1 MKKNEIR
8 KNYRIATVAYALV
21 LVVALIVSSASGLP
35 QNSSLSAVMTS
46 DIAAPQISAE
56 EAILTDDDGRVLYEK
71 NSNRRAYPAS
81 TTKILT
87 CITAIDIMDD
97 IKADIEQLVTVPKE
111 AAGVEGSSVYLK
123 AGERISFKDLL
134 YAAMLRSGNDAATA
148 IAVIAGGNEAEFVR
162 LMNQKASELGC
173 SSSNFINPTGLFDEN
188 HYTTAADMAKIAA
201 YAMQNRTFRQM
212 ASSEEYTAERQA
224 FAVTQSKDKEYI
236 EYRMYNKNKT
246 VHEYEGA
253 TGIKIGYTRD
263 SGRTLAASAARGEHE
278 VIAVVMAAPDW
289 FNDAYRLMDYGF
301 GLLGEE

>member
-8 KNYRIATVAYALV
+8 KNYRIATAAYAVV
-21 LVVALIVSSASGLP
+21 LAVALIVSSASGLP
-35 QNSSLSAVMTS
+35 RGSSLSAVMTS
-46 DIAAPQISAE
+46 DIAVPQISAAQ
-56 EAILTDDDGRVLYEK
+56 AILTNGDGQVLYEK

-87 CITAIDIMDD
+87 CITAIDIMGE
-97 IKADIEQLVTVPKE
+97 IKADIDQKVTVPKE
-111 AAGVEGSSVYLK
+111 ATGVEGSSVYLK
-123 AGERISFKDLL
+123 AGEQISFEDLL
-134 YAAMLRSGNDAATA
+134 YSAMLRSGNDAATA
-148 IAVIAGGNEAEFVR
+148 IAIIAGGNEAEFVR

-173 SSSNFINPTGLFDEN
+173 SSSNFTNPTGLFDEN

-201 YAMQNRTFRQM
+201 YAMQNRTFRQI
-212 ASSEEYTAERQA
+212 ASAEEYTAKRQA

-253 TGIKIGYTRD
+253 TGIKIGYTRA
-263 SGRTLAASAARGEHE
+263 SGRTLAASAARGGHE

>member
-8 KNYRIATVAYALV
+8 KNYRIATAAYALV

>member
-1 MKKNEIR
+1 MKKNR
-8 KNYRIATVAYALV
+8 FKKNYRIATAAYAFV

-35 QNSSLSAVMTS
+35 ENTGLSAVMTGN
-46 DIAAPQISAE
+46 IAAPQVSAAQ
-56 EAILTDDDGRVLYEK
+56 AILTDENGKVIYEK
-71 NSNRRAYPAS
+71 NSSQRTYPAS

-87 CITAIDIMDD
+87 CITALDIMEE
-97 IKADIEQLVTVPKE
+97 IKADIDQKVTVPEE
-111 AAGVEGSSVYLK
+111 AVGVEGSSVYLK
-123 AGERISFKDLL
+123 AGERITFKDLL
-134 YAAMLRSGNDAATA
+134 YSAMLRSGNDAATA

-162 LMNQKASELGC
+162 LMNKKASEIGC
-173 SSSNFINPTGLFDEN
+173 TNSSFINPTGLFDEN

-201 YAMQNRTFRQM
+201 YAMKNHTFRQI
-212 ASSEEYTAERQA
+212 ASAEEYTAKRQA
-224 FAVTQSKDKEYI
+224 FAVTQSTGKEYI

-253 TGIKIGYTRD
+253 TGIKIGYTKA
-263 SGRTLAASAARGEHE
+263 SGRTLAASAARGECE

>member
-1 MKKNEIR
+1 MKKNKIK
-8 KNYRIATVAYALV
+8 KNYRIATAAYAFA

-35 QNSSLSAVMTS
+35 ENSSLSAVMTGN
-46 DIAAPQISAE
+46 IAAPQISAAQ
-56 EAILTDDDGRVLYEK
+56 AILTDENGKVLYEK
-71 NSNRRAYPAS
+71 NSSQKAYPAS

-87 CITAIDIMDD
+87 CITALDID
-97 IKADIEQLVTVPKE
+97 QTVTIPKE

-123 AGERISFKDLL
+123 AGERITFKDLL
-134 YAAMLRSGNDAATA
+134 YSAMLRSGNDAATA
-148 IAVIAGGNEAEFVR
+148 IAVIAGGNESEFVR
-162 LMNQKASELGC
+162 LMNKKASEIGC
-173 SSSNFINPTGLFDEN
+173 TNSNFINPTGLFDEN

-201 YAMQNRTFRQM
+201 YAMKNHTFRQI
-212 ASSEEYTAERQA
+212 ASAEEYTAKRQA
-224 FAVTQSKDKEYI
+224 FAVTQSTGKEYI

-253 TGIKIGYTRD
+253 TGIKIGYTKA
-263 SGRTLAASAARGEHE
+263 SGRTLAASAARGECE

>member
-8 KNYRIATVAYALV
+8 KNYRIATAAYAVV
-21 LVVALIVSSASGLP
+21 LAVALIVSSASGLP
-35 QNSSLSAVMTS
+35 RGSSLSAVMTS
-46 DIAAPQISAE
+46 DIAVPQISAAQ
-56 EAILTDDDGRVLYEK
+56 AILTNGDGQVLYEK

-87 CITAIDIMDD
+87 CITAIDIMGE
-97 IKADIEQLVTVPKE
+97 IKADIDQKVTVPKE
-111 AAGVEGSSVYLK
+111 ATGVEGSSVYLK
-123 AGERISFKDLL
+123 AGEQISFEDLL
-134 YAAMLRSGNDAATA
+134 YSAMLRSGNDAATA
-148 IAVIAGGNEAEFVR
+148 IAIIAGGNEAEFVR

-173 SSSNFINPTGLFDEN
+173 SSSNFTNPTGLFDEN
-188 HYTTAADMAKIAA
+188 HYTTAADMVKIAA
-201 YAMQNRTFRQM
+201 YAMQNRTFRQI
-212 ASSEEYTAERQA
+212 ASAEEYTAKRQT

-253 TGIKIGYTRD
+253 TGIKIGYTRA
-263 SGRTLAASAARGEHE
+263 SGRTLAASAARGGHE

>member
-253 TGIKIGYTRD
+253 TGIKIGYTRA

>member
-1 MKKNEIR
+1 MKKNR
-8 KNYRIATVAYALV
+8 FKKNYRIATAAYACV

-35 QNSSLSAVMTS
+35 ENSSLSAVMTGN
-46 DIAAPQISAE
+46 IAAPQVSAAQ
-56 EAILTDDDGRVLYEK
+56 AILTDENGKVLYEK
-71 NSNRRAYPAS
+71 NSSQRAYPAS

-87 CITAIDIMDD
+87 CITALDIMEE
-97 IKADIEQLVTVPKE
+97 IKADIDQTVTVPKE

-123 AGERISFKDLL
+123 AGERITFKDLL
-134 YAAMLRSGNDAATA
+134 YSAMLRSGNDAATA

-162 LMNQKASELGC
+162 LMNKKASEIGC
-173 SSSNFINPTGLFDEN
+173 TNSSFINPTGLFDEN
-188 HYTTAADMAKIAA
+188 HYTTAADMAKIASA
-201 YAMQNRTFRQM
+201 
-212 ASSEEYTAERQA
+212 EEYTAKRQA
-224 FAVTQSKDKEYI
+224 FAVTQSTGKEYI

-253 TGIKIGYTRD
+253 TGIKIGYTKA
-263 SGRTLAASAARGEHE
+263 SGRTLAASAARGACE

>member
-8 KNYRIATVAYALV
+8 KNCRIATAVYALV
-21 LVVALIVSSASGLP
+21 LTVALIVSSASGLP
-35 QNSSLSAVMTS
+35 RGSRLSAVMTS
-46 DIAAPQISAE
+46 DIAVPQISAE
-56 EAILTDDDGRVLYEK
+56 QAILTDDDGHILYEK
-71 NSNRRAYPAS
+71 NSSRKAYPAS

-87 CITAIDIMDD
+87 CITAIDIMEE
-97 IKADIEQLVTVPKE
+97 IKADIDQTVTVPKE
-111 AAGVEGSSVYLK
+111 ATGIEGSSVYLK
-123 AGERISFKDLL
+123 AGEKISFKDLL

-162 LMNQKASELGC
+162 RMNRKASELGC
-173 SSSNFINPTGLFDEN
+173 SGSNFTNPTGLFDEN
-188 HYTTAADMAKIAA
+188 HYTTAADMARIAA
-201 YAMQNRTFRQM
+201 YAMKNHTFRQI
-212 ASSEEYTAERQA
+212 ASAEEYTAKRQA

-253 TGIKIGYTRD
+253 TGIKIGYTRA

>member
-8 KNYRIATVAYALV
+8 KNYRIATAAYALV

-35 QNSSLSAVMTS
+35 QNSSLSAVMAA
-46 DIAAPQISAE
+46 DIAVPQISAAQ
-56 EAILTDDDGRVLYEK
+56 AILTDGNGHVLYEK
-71 NSNRRAYPAS
+71 NSNGRAYPAS

-87 CITAIDIMDD
+87 CITAIDIMDE

-111 AAGVEGSSVYLK
+111 AAGIEGSSVYLK
-123 AGERISFKDLL
+123 AGEKISFEDLL

-148 IAVIAGGNEAEFVR
+148 IAVIAGGTEAEFVR

-173 SSSNFINPTGLFDEN
+173 SSSNFTNPTGLFDEN

-212 ASSEEYTAERQA
+212 ASAEEYTAERQA

-253 TGIKIGYTRD
+253 TGIKIGYTRA
-263 SGRTLAASAARGEHE
+263 SGRTLAASAARGGHE

>member
-1 MKKNEIR
+1 MKKNR
-8 KNYRIATVAYALV
+8 FKKNYRIATAAYAFV

-35 QNSSLSAVMTS
+35 ENSSLSAVMTGN
-46 DIAAPQISAE
+46 IAAPQVSAAQ
-56 EAILTDDDGRVLYEK
+56 AILTDENGKVLYEK
-71 NSNRRAYPAS
+71 NSSQRAYPAS

-87 CITAIDIMDD
+87 CIMAFDIMEE
-97 IKADIEQLVTVPKE
+97 IKADIDQTVTVPKE

-123 AGERISFKDLL
+123 AGERITFKDLL
-134 YAAMLRSGNDAATA
+134 YSAMLRSGNDAATA

-162 LMNQKASELGC
+162 LMNKKASEIGC
-173 SSSNFINPTGLFDEN
+173 TNSSFINPTGLFDEN

-201 YAMQNRTFRQM
+201 YAMKNHTFRQI
-212 ASSEEYTAERQA
+212 ASAEEYTAKRQA
-224 FAVTQSKDKEYI
+224 FAVTQSTGKEYI

-253 TGIKIGYTRD
+253 TGIKIGYTKA
-263 SGRTLAASAARGEHE
+263 SGRTLAASAARGECE

>member
-8 KNYRIATVAYALV
+8 KNYRIATAAYALV

-111 AAGVEGSSVYLK
+111 AAGVEGSSIYLK

>member
-1 MKKNEIR
+1 MKKNR
-8 KNYRIATVAYALV
+8 FKKNYRIATAAYAFV

-35 QNSSLSAVMTS
+35 ENSSLSAVMTGN
-46 DIAAPQISAE
+46 IAAPQVSAAQ
-56 EAILTDDDGRVLYEK
+56 AILTDENGKVLYEK
-71 NSNRRAYPAS
+71 NSSQRTYPAS

-87 CITAIDIMDD
+87 CITALDIMEE
-97 IKADIEQLVTVPKE
+97 IKADIDQTVTVPKE

-123 AGERISFKDLL
+123 AGERITFKDLL
-134 YAAMLRSGNDAATA
+134 YSAMLRSGNDAATA

-162 LMNQKASELGC
+162 IMNEKASEIGC
-173 SSSNFINPTGLFDEN
+173 TNSNFINPTGLFDEN

-201 YAMQNRTFRQM
+201 YAMKNHTFRQIVS
-212 ASSEEYTAERQA
+212 AEEYTAKRQA
-224 FAVTQSKDKEYI
+224 FAVTQSRGKEYI

-253 TGIKIGYTRD
+253 TGIKIGYTKA
-263 SGRTLAASAARGEHE
+263 SGRTLAASAARGECE

>member
-1 MKKNEIR
+1 MKKNR
-8 KNYRIATVAYALV
+8 FKKNYRIATAAYAFV

-35 QNSSLSAVMTS
+35 ENTGLSAVMTGN
-46 DIAAPQISAE
+46 IAAPQVSAAQ
-56 EAILTDDDGRVLYEK
+56 AILTDENGKVLYEK
-71 NSNRRAYPAS
+71 NSSQRTYPAS

-87 CITAIDIMDD
+87 CITALDIMEE
-97 IKADIEQLVTVPKE
+97 IKADIDQKVTVPEE
-111 AAGVEGSSVYLK
+111 AVGVEGSSVYLK
-123 AGERISFKDLL
+123 AGERITFKDLL
-134 YAAMLRSGNDAATA
+134 YSAMLRSGNDAATA

-162 LMNQKASELGC
+162 LMNKKASEIGC
-173 SSSNFINPTGLFDEN
+173 TNSSFINPTGLFDEN

-201 YAMQNRTFRQM
+201 YAMKNHTFRQI
-212 ASSEEYTAERQA
+212 ASAEEYTAKRQA
-224 FAVTQSKDKEYI
+224 FAVTQSTGKEYI

-253 TGIKIGYTRD
+253 TGIKIGYTKA
-263 SGRTLAASAARGEHE
+263 SGRTLAASAARGECE